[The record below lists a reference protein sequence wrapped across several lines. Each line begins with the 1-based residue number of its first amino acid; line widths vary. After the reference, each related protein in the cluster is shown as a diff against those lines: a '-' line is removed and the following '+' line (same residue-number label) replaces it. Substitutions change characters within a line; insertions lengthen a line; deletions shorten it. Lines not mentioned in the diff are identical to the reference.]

1 MVVCLFPADGILLLR
16 RTSDARRHR
25 AWSDPFLEQAR
36 EDLRAAWSVSSEV
49 SPSTLCMLLQM
60 VFEKLAKAAYARSGY
75 VVPRT
80 HKAATHLFTVLLRHP
95 AGTAI
100 LQASPHVQQFV
111 MELEAAQPA
120 LAGQQPQPCPQL
132 EYPWEDP
139 ARNTVH
145 YPARDLP
152 LARRVQSPRDRI
164 ALDCLKFASA
174 VEKQLTT
181 IVP

>member
-1 MVVCLFPADGILLLR
+1 MPAAPRD
-16 RTSDARRHR
+16 
-25 AWSDPFLEQAR
+25 WSDPFLEQAR
-36 EDLRAAWSVSSEV
+36 EDLKAAWAIPAEA

-80 HKAATHLFTVLLRHP
+80 HQAATHLFAVLLRHP
-95 AGTAI
+95 AGAAI
-100 LQASPHVQQFV
+100 LQASPNVQQFV

-120 LAGQQPQPCPQL
+120 VAGRQPQPCPQL

-139 ARNTVH
+139 VNSTVH
-145 YPARDLP
+145 YPARDLS
-152 LARRVQSPRDRI
+152 LARRAQSPRDRI
-164 ALDCLKFASA
+164 VIDCLKFASA

>member
-1 MVVCLFPADGILLLR
+1 MA
-16 RTSDARRHR
+16 TTARD
-25 AWSDPFLEQAR
+25 WSDPFLEQAR
-36 EDLRAAWSVSSEV
+36 EDLKAAWVIPPDV

-75 VVPRT
+75 AVPHT
-80 HKAATHLFTVLLRHP
+80 HQAATHLFAVLLRHP

-100 LQASPHVQQFV
+100 LQAAPNVRQFV
-111 MELEAAQPA
+111 MELEAAQPTV
-120 LAGQQPQPCPQL
+120 AGRQPQPCPQL

-139 ARNTVH
+139 VRSTVN

-152 LARRVQSPRDRI
+152 LARRVQSPYDRI
-164 ALDCLKFASA
+164 AVDCLKFASA

>member
-1 MVVCLFPADGILLLR
+1 MPAAPRDW
-16 RTSDARRHR
+16 A
-25 AWSDPFLEQAR
+25 DPFLEQAR
-36 EDLRAAWSVSSEV
+36 EDLKAAWAVPADA

-60 VFEKLAKAAYARSGY
+60 VFEKLAKAAYARSGL
-75 VVPRT
+75 VVPHT
-80 HKAATHLFTVLLRHP
+80 HRAASHLFAVLLRHP
-95 AGTAI
+95 AGADI
-100 LQASPHVQQFV
+100 LRAAPSVRQFV
-111 MELEAAQPA
+111 MELEAAQPS

-139 ARNTVH
+139 VGNTVQ

-174 VEKQLTT
+174 VEKKLTT
-181 IVP
+181 IIH